1 MSFQFNKTQWA
12 KAFCLYDGT
21 KGGISYRVTLHDGT
35 EIKSGNWSDTY
46 DQEGNWVIPYVK
58 PRIEKEVKES
68 KRGRKRTLF

>member
-35 EIKSGNWSDTY
+35 EIKSGNWSDIY
-46 DQEGNWVIPYVK
+46 DQDGTWVIPYTK
-58 PRIEKEVKES
+58 PRIEKEVKAVRG
-68 KRGRKRTLF
+68 KRGR